1 MSDIGFLKT
10 KKKQNEHINNMF
22 RESDAL
28 YTVNLDKQE
37 LFNSI
42 YLGSFPK
49 GTNEIFRERTEHD
62 CNACKHFFNRIGNV
76 VSIKDGVITTVWG
89 VDGLEGEYAIVFK
102 ALDEYVK
109 KHIVSEVWFSDQKNI
124 WRNVDHEEDKVKK
137 IMYKWEHFY
146 VDVPDKFVIEES
158 LTRNK
163 KVSDM
168 NGSATAFYN
177 SLNEINSFAVDT
189 VIELIETNTLY
200 KGKEYEWIVKKFK
213 EYKDVY
219 DTLDD
224 SIKRNW
230 AWEKSVSAGEIVCR
244 IKNHA
249 IGTLLK
255 DITDG
260 MELDDAVKAYGFKV
274 DPVNYKH
281 SKTVFSNR
289 QIEEAQKTIAELGY
303 MDSLGRRF
311 ATIDDITVNNILYCN
326 RDSAKKITGAM
337 SLFDDLKKD
346 AKSKQ
351 NPKELSNVQ
360 EITAKDFIDTVLP
373 KARNVELYLDNEHES
388 NMCSLIAPMDS
399 YAPSMFKWNNPVS
412 WAYHNNI
419 TDVSDITKRVIEK
432 GGRVDVPLR
441 FSHSW
446 NYEGMRNASLMDLHV
461 FLPTH
466 RSSSVK
472 ENYDVPV
479 DGKKEI
485 HDFYGNNSRVG
496 WNNRTHSKTG
506 GQQDVDYTS
515 PAPSGYIPVEN
526 TVFPDMSKLPEGKYV
541 FKIHNWKLRQ
551 PTNGG
556 FKAELAFNG
565 TVYNFTYKKP
575 LENKEWITVA
585 ILNLKNGVF
594 DIEYMMPTDDSEPIE
609 IWNLKTKQFVPVSV
623 ICYSPNYWDEQNG
636 IGNKH
641 LMFMLK
647 DCINDEHPNG
657 FYNEYLKDELYKNHR
672 RVFEALGQK
681 CKVEESD
688 NQLSGVGFSMTKR
701 ADVIVKVKT
710 DNTERKYCIKF

>member
-49 GTNEIFRERTEHD
+49 GTNEVFRERTEHD

-109 KHIVSEVWFSDQKNI
+109 KHLVSEVWFSDQKNI
-124 WRNVDHEEDKVKK
+124 WRNVDHEEDKAKK

-146 VDVPDKFVIEES
+146 VDVPDKFVIDDS
-158 LTRNK
+158 LKRNK
-163 KVSDM
+163 KISDM

-177 SLNEINSFAVDT
+177 SLNEINSFAVET

-200 KGKEYEWIVKKFK
+200 KGKEYEWIVRKFK

-230 AWEKSVSAGEIVCR
+230 TWEKSVSAGEIVCR

-260 MELDDAVKAYGFKV
+260 MELDDAVKTYGYKV
-274 DPVNYKH
+274 DPINYKH
-281 SKTVFSNR
+281 SKTVFTNK
-289 QIEEAQKTIAELGY
+289 QIEEAQKTIADLGY

-311 ATIDDITVNNILYCN
+311 ATVDDITVNNIKFCN

-346 AKSKQ
+346 AKTKQ

-360 EITAKDFIDTVLP
+360 DIPVQEFIDTVLP
-373 KARNVELYLDNEHES
+373 KARNVELYLENKHVP
-388 NMCSLIAPMDS
+388 NMCSLIAPTEKDS
-399 YAPSMFKWNNPVS
+399 SSMFKWNNSVS

-419 TDVSDITKRVIEK
+419 TDVSDIAKRVVEK
-432 GGRVDVPLR
+432 GGRIDVPLR

-466 RSSSVK
+466 TVGGNHDK
-472 ENYDVPV
+472 PV

-485 HDFYGNNSRVG
+485 HDIYGCSERVG
-496 WNNRTHSKTG
+496 WNNRTHLKTG
-506 GQQDVDYTS
+506 GKQDVDYTS
-515 PAPSGYIPVEN
+515 PAPENYIPVEN
-526 TVFPDMSKLPEGKYV
+526 TVFPDMSRLPEGKYV
-541 FKIHNWKLRQ
+541 FKIHNWKFRN
-551 PTNGG
+551 PTKGG

-594 DIEYMMPTDDSEPIE
+594 DIEYMMPTDDSEPID
-609 IWNLKTKQFVPVSV
+609 IWNIKTNQFVPVSV
-623 ICYSPNYWDEQNG
+623 ICYSPNYWDEQTG

-647 DCINDEHPNG
+647 DCINDENPNG
-657 FYNEYLKDELYKNHR
+657 FYNEFLKDELYKNHR

-681 CKVEESD
+681 CKVENSD